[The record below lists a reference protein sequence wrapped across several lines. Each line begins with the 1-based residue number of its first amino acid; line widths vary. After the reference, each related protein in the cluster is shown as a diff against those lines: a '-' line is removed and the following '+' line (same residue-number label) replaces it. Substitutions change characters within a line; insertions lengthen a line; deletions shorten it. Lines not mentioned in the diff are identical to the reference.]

1 MKVWG
6 KSSPCP
12 WSFPPS
18 LISMLFSHVSI
29 ILLLPS
35 LPALSC
41 TIHCFLPTHKIH
53 VTVPFSFNLPCL
65 SLSCF
70 FSWVLSSAFLPPLI
84 IPPTTYRCIYSSRG
98 SIHTGFHHFTEISQT
113 FHNKYIFSKLLNLAH
128 ILSEWL
134 RKLKM
139 EIKIPKPFLGEP
151 ALRPPRS
158 LHLRCSFRKSF
169 SIFHRSMPVCL
180 FLSFLPS
187 LLPFL
192 PPSPLSSHVPCCLP
206 HVFCSFSYPIPFCS
220 VPFLPFLF

>member
-1 MKVWG
+1 M
-6 KSSPCP
+6 
-12 WSFPPS
+12 
-18 LISMLFSHVSI
+18 
-29 ILLLPS
+29 
-35 LPALSC
+35 
-41 TIHCFLPTHKIH
+41 
-53 VTVPFSFNLPCL
+53 
-65 SLSCF
+65 
-70 FSWVLSSAFLPPLI
+70 
-84 IPPTTYRCIYSSRG
+84 PPTTYRCIYSSRR

-113 FHNKYIFSKLLNLAH
+113 FHNKCIFSKLLNLAH

-139 EIKIPKPFLGEP
+139 EIKNPKPFLREP

-169 SIFHRSMPVCL
+169 SIFHRSVPVCL

-187 LLPFL
+187 FLPFL

-206 HVFCSFSYPIPFCS
+206 PVFCSFSYPIPFCS